1 MKKMKY
7 KLKKKIFKIIFTLD
21 LLLFHLN
28 IYNKLEHYEIKMEIK
43 LLKKYYSINKNNI
56 LINRNNI
63 SKTIYP
69 KVSIISSVYNREKY
83 IPIFIRSIQNQ
94 FLIEIE
100 LIFVDDCSKDKSIEI
115 IEKYK
120 ANDPRIRLIK
130 NKKNKGTLV
139 SRNIGAL
146 KAKGEFLVF
155 PDSDDILSRNILKIC
170 YETCKEYNYDLIR
183 FNMYSDYNFIFDL
196 IDRNL
201 KRIIFQPELR
211 TYLIYGYGYKKLVD
225 GIISNKFI
233 RKTTYL
239 ISLNNIGEYYLNQ
252 KMIYFEDGLMNLALH
267 LNANSLYLLN
277 HIGYYYI
284 FNKDSVS
291 HLVNLDSYLKCF
303 FIFLKFFLEN
313 TKNNKHEQ
321 EMNFFILWEYIN
333 NYNML
338 NNIKNYSNIYEEVIN
353 SLLNNKFIIKKD
365 LKKVKILKNI
375 ILLRKNSCNIY
386 EK

>member
-291 HLVNLDSYLKCF
+291 HLVNLRK
-303 FIFLKFFLEN
+303 
-313 TKNNKHEQ
+313 KNET
-321 EMNFFILWEYIN
+321 F
-333 NYNML
+333 
-338 NNIKNYSNIYEEVIN
+338 
-353 SLLNNKFIIKKD
+353 
-365 LKKVKILKNI
+365 
-375 ILLRKNSCNIY
+375 
-386 EK
+386 